1 MDEEEKGPEKK
12 GAASKKKGGNST
24 PSLPFDG
31 GRERG
36 RRGVV
41 FHERFTCSD
50 PSIFPPFPF
59 FWMDLSRSRLL
70 PAGSFLPPFKQTS
83 CLSALTLARP
93 DRPSSLFSP
102 ELVMHAGQ
110 RGSGVLV
117 VVGRRID
124 RF

>member
-1 MDEEEKGPEKK
+1 MRRRRGQRRKGRPP
-12 GAASKKKGGNST
+12 KKKGET
-24 PSLPFDG
+24 RHPPSLLTGGEKEVAAASYFMNASLAQIHPF
-31 GRERG
+31 
-36 RRGVV
+36 
-41 FHERFTCSD
+41 
-50 PSIFPPFPF
+50 FPLSPF